1 MGIYLNPSADGFA
14 SIMKTGDYVD
24 KTGLIT
30 YMNAVLNSSRNML
43 CSSRP
48 RRFGKSYAAQM
59 LSAFYSKGADAGELF
74 AHLRVANP
82 PEETKEKE
90 KEWYNKYRNNCDVL
104 FWDMAWF
111 ISNAQNIE
119 DTILN
124 LQRDIGKELREAFPD
139 CVTEEVVSLPEILLT
154 ISVKTGH
161 KFLIIIDEWD
171 ALFREAPEN
180 TELQK
185 TYIQLL
191 RALFKGIQVSRFL
204 CGAYMTGIL
213 PIKKYGTQSALTDFT
228 EFTML
233 EPGPLAPYVGFT
245 EDEVKKLCT
254 GHHMDYEEMR
264 RWYDGYYFDEI
275 GHVYNPNSVIKAV
288 FCGKYSNYWTQT
300 ETYEALKMYIVRNE
314 NGLRD
319 KIIRMIAGEH
329 ISINTKTFQN
339 DMCTFETAD
348 DILTLLVHLG
358 YLTYDFDTKTA
369 WIPNKEVRQEF
380 LNSIQGQEF
389 QTVNNAIHR
398 SDKLLQLTLAQNA
411 EKVAEMLQEVH
422 SDNCSVI
429 QYNDENSLACVL
441 SLAYYSAQDSYA
453 IYRELQGG
461 EGFVDLVFVPRT
473 GNQNPAMI
481 VELKWNQ
488 STGIALGQIK
498 DRNYIRCLKDYHGK
512 VLFVGVNYDKK
523 SKKHTCQFEMV
534 EI

>member
-264 RWYDGYYFDEI
+264 RWYNGYYFDEI

-300 ETYEALKMYIVRNE
+300 ETYESLRIYIDLNFDGLKECLVDMLGGKRCRVDI
-314 NGLRD
+314 G
-319 KIIRMIAGEH
+319 
-329 ISINTKTFQN
+329 SFQN
-339 DMCTFETAD
+339 DMTSMKSRD
-348 DILTLLVHLG
+348 DVLTLLVHLG
-358 YLTYDFDTKTA
+358 YLGYDAD
-369 WIPNKEVRQEF
+369 NKEVYIPNEEIREEFIRAIKNGRRQE
-380 LNSIQGQEF
+380 LVKAIQL
-389 QTVNNAIHR
+389 
-398 SDKLLQLTLAQNA
+398 SDHLLKATINL
-411 EKVAEMLQEVH
+411 H
-422 SDNCSVI
+422 
-429 QYNDENSLACVL
+429 Y
-441 SLAYYSAQDSYA
+441 
-453 IYRELQGG
+453 
-461 EGFVDLVFVPRT
+461 
-473 GNQNPAMI
+473 
-481 VELKWNQ
+481 
-488 STGIALGQIK
+488 
-498 DRNYIRCLKDYHGK
+498 
-512 VLFVGVNYDKK
+512 
-523 SKKHTCQFEMV
+523 
-534 EI
+534 

>member
-1 MGIYLNPSADGFA
+1 
-14 SIMKTGDYVD
+14 
-24 KTGLIT
+24 
-30 YMNAVLNSSRNML
+30 
-43 CSSRP
+43 
-48 RRFGKSYAAQM
+48 
-59 LSAFYSKGADAGELF
+59 
-74 AHLRVANP
+74 
-82 PEETKEKE
+82 
-90 KEWYNKYRNNCDVL
+90 
-104 FWDMAWF
+104 MAWF

-300 ETYEALKMYIVRNE
+300 ETYESLRIYIDLNFDGLKECLVDMLGGKRCRVDI
-314 NGLRD
+314 G
-319 KIIRMIAGEH
+319 
-329 ISINTKTFQN
+329 SFQN
-339 DMCTFETAD
+339 DMTSMKSRD
-348 DILTLLVHLG
+348 DVLTLLVHLG
-358 YLTYDFDTKTA
+358 YLGYDAD
-369 WIPNKEVRQEF
+369 NKEVYIPNEEIREEFIRAIKNGRRQE
-380 LNSIQGQEF
+380 LVKAIQL
-389 QTVNNAIHR
+389 
-398 SDKLLQLTLAQNA
+398 SDRLLKATINL
-411 EKVAEMLQEVH
+411 H
-422 SDNCSVI
+422 
-429 QYNDENSLACVL
+429 Y
-441 SLAYYSAQDSYA
+441 
-453 IYRELQGG
+453 
-461 EGFVDLVFVPRT
+461 
-473 GNQNPAMI
+473 
-481 VELKWNQ
+481 
-488 STGIALGQIK
+488 
-498 DRNYIRCLKDYHGK
+498 
-512 VLFVGVNYDKK
+512 
-523 SKKHTCQFEMV
+523 
-534 EI
+534 

>member
-1 MGIYLNPSADGFA
+1 MTRERMDRMKTYSITDTGALREMNQDYFFASDDPVGNLPNLYIVADGMGGHKAGDYASRYTTQRMVASVSRSPGEEPVTILQEAITTANKLLIEEAAEDETKRGMGIYLNPSADGFA

-300 ETYEALKMYIVRNE
+300 ETYESLRIYIDLNFDGLKECLVDMLGGKRCRVDI
-314 NGLRD
+314 G
-319 KIIRMIAGEH
+319 
-329 ISINTKTFQN
+329 SFQN
-339 DMCTFETAD
+339 DMTSMKSRD
-348 DILTLLVHLG
+348 DVLTLLVHLG
-358 YLTYDFDTKTA
+358 YLGYDAD
-369 WIPNKEVRQEF
+369 NKEVYIPNEEIREEFIRAIKNGRRQE
-380 LNSIQGQEF
+380 LVKAIQL
-389 QTVNNAIHR
+389 
-398 SDKLLQLTLAQNA
+398 SDHLLKATINL
-411 EKVAEMLQEVH
+411 H
-422 SDNCSVI
+422 
-429 QYNDENSLACVL
+429 Y
-441 SLAYYSAQDSYA
+441 
-453 IYRELQGG
+453 
-461 EGFVDLVFVPRT
+461 
-473 GNQNPAMI
+473 
-481 VELKWNQ
+481 
-488 STGIALGQIK
+488 
-498 DRNYIRCLKDYHGK
+498 
-512 VLFVGVNYDKK
+512 
-523 SKKHTCQFEMV
+523 
-534 EI
+534 